1 MCMCDVGEKYR
12 CLDCEWYLMDKAR
25 DYTKKL
31 GLTCDNEALLEM
43 VDGGEMTQG
52 VKVGCDVTEVDI
64 RPFVWYYLDTYE
76 GIAHSRDPEFWKDR
90 EEECD

>member
-1 MCMCDVGEKYR
+1 MCMCDIGEGYR
-12 CLDCEWYLMDKAR
+12 CLDCEWFLMDKAR

-43 VDGGEMTQG
+43 IDDI
-52 VKVGCDVTEVDI
+52 KVGLDVVEVDI
-64 RPFVWYYLDTYE
+64 RPSVWSYLDTYE